1 MVRSSPSY
9 KCVQNFDVSAGSTL
23 TGYNKC
29 KAQQVKSSTKI
40 EEVWGGRKETE
51 TPLYKPHRRLFQ
63 QLLNGRNRNVCG

>member
-40 EEVWGGRKETE
+40 EEVWGAEKKQRH
-51 TPLYKPHRRLFQ
+51 LSI
-63 QLLNGRNRNVCG
+63 NRTKDFSSNY

>member
-40 EEVWGGRKETE
+40 EEVWGAEKKQR
-51 TPLYKPHRRLFQ
+51 PHQRLFQ

>member
-40 EEVWGGRKETE
+40 EEVWGAEKKQTE
-51 TPLYKPHRRLFQ
+51 TPPKTFSAIIKRKES
-63 QLLNGRNRNVCG
+63 